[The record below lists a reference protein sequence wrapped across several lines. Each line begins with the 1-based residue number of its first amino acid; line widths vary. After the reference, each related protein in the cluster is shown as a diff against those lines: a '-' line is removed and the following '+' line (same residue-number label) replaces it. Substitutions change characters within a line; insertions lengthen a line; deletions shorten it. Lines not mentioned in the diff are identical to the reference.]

1 MSVSILILTLNEEA
15 NLAACLRAL
24 RWSDDIVVLD
34 SGSTDR
40 TREIAASFDVRF
52 QHRAFDDYAAQRNFA
67 LNEIAY
73 KHQWL
78 LMVDADEVVSEE
90 LAEEIKNAVTNDDDE
105 TCLYRMRRKDYLLG
119 RWIKHSSGYP
129 TWFGRL
135 MKIGRVS
142 IERAI
147 NEEYVTTGKVGFLK
161 HHLLHY
167 PFNKGFHAWFEK
179 HNRYSTMEAEAR
191 VVSLNAH
198 TASSRLWKDVWKNL
212 RAADPTIRRREIK
225 RLVYKLP
232 GRPALMFGA
241 LYILRGGFLDGYAG
255 LTFCTLRSFYEYMID
270 CKTEELNRRRRGL
283 SL

>member
-1 MSVSILILTLNEEA
+1 MCVSILILTLNEEA
-15 NLAACLRAL
+15 NLAACLRSVA
-24 RWSDDIVVLD
+24 WSDDIVVLD

-40 TREIAASFDVRF
+40 TQEIALSFNVKF
-52 QHRAFDDYAAQRNFA
+52 QHRTFDDYAKHRNYG

-73 KHQWL
+73 NHQWL
-78 LMVDADEVVSEE
+78 LMVDADEAVSEE
-90 LAEEIKNAVTNDDDE
+90 LAAEIKEAVTNAADE
-105 TCLYRMRRKDYLLG
+105 ICLYRMRRKDHLLG
-119 RWIKHSSGYP
+119 SWIKHSSGYP

-135 MKIGRVS
+135 MRIGRVS

-191 VVSLNAH
+191 VMSLDAH
-198 TASSRLWKDVWKNL
+198 TASSYLWKDVWKNL
-212 RAADPTIRRREIK
+212 RAADPTIRRRETK
-225 RLVYKLP
+225 RLVYELP
-232 GRPALMFGA
+232 GRPVLMFGA
-241 LYILRGGFLDGYAG
+241 LYILRGGFIDGYAG
-255 LTFCTLRSFYEYMID
+255 LTFCMLRSIYEYMID
-270 CKTEELNRRRRGL
+270 CKTKELNRRRRGL